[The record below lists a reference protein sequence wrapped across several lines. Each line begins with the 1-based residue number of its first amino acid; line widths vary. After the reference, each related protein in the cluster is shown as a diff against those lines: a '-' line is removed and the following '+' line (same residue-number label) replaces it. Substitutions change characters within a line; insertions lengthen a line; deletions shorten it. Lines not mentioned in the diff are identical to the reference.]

1 MTFDSGPP
9 FPQRSPPRLVPL
21 YPRRLHTVPVLV
33 PGRQY
38 RCGLNQFP
46 AEHAQMTSD
55 LSDPRALSRWN
66 NKDCEA
72 VVRQLQT
79 CGLDALQ
86 RRRLQNKSGLGQ
98 VSRTFALHASSCCAG
113 YWSRSQRTRFGL
125 SFSGSTFFSHHFH
138 LNIFKSNKYS
148 KNTLSISKFWSF
160 GVFVPFRHQTLGDAK
175 QGGQWPSPNM
185 AHESSKLHW
194 KWPTSP
200 KS

>member
-1 MTFDSGPP
+1 MVDDGWPACWTFDSGPP

-125 SFSGSTFFSHHFH
+125 SF
-138 LNIFKSNKYS
+138 
-148 KNTLSISKFWSF
+148 
-160 GVFVPFRHQTLGDAK
+160 
-175 QGGQWPSPNM
+175 
-185 AHESSKLHW
+185 
-194 KWPTSP
+194 
-200 KS
+200 